1 MVPFVFVGQACT
13 AAGAC
18 AATTLSAPAWIGLA
32 VVGGA
37 VLVGSKLI
45 DAKASSRGTA
55 VKKSD

>member
-13 AAGAC
+13 AAGSC
-18 AATTLSAPAWIGLA
+18 AVATLSAPAWIGLA

-45 DAKASSRGTA
+45 DAKASSADRR
-55 VKKSD
+55 